1 MPLGSPGCLP
11 LVKQVE
17 GLATDRATAASYWF
31 KRGALAGVHTVDS
44 TRSIPTE
51 GKPGQHLTVAFPL
64 FIKNRPK
71 HFMYHTK
78 ISFAGGSH
86 RKDWSPQR

>member
-1 MPLGSPGCLP
+1 MPQTEQLLP
-11 LVKQVE
+11 PIGLKKGGGPLLVCIQ
-17 GLATDRATAASYWF
+17 W
-31 KRGALAGVHTVDS
+31 TVQGPYLRKESQDS
-44 TRSIPTE
+44 
-51 GKPGQHLTVAFPL
+51 HLTVAFPL